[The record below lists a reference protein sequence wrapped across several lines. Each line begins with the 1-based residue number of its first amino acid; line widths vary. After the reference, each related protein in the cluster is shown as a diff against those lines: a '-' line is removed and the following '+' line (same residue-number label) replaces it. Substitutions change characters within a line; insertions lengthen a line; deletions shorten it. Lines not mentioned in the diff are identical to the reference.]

1 MFENN
6 ALISEIA
13 LHHDSHSSETSWYRS
28 FSREVERE
36 VQSGHSSS
44 ADGPIHLGE
53 IGQLN
58 FPFYSMGQVNSSNL
72 FGLDELIIFSYY
84 FQNKKRY
91 KRVLDLGANIGLH
104 TLVLLKLGYSVV
116 SYEPDPIHVLQI
128 EKVLS
133 MNNFSDVGVVEAA
146 VSDSNG
152 TRDFV
157 RVLGNTTGSHLS
169 GAKISL
175 PYGGHDTFSVKTCD
189 LNEVLSEGFD
199 LVKMDVEGHEATLI
213 SHLTPKN
220 LKSADVLL
228 EVGTKENAS
237 KIYSIVNELGL
248 NMFSQKNNWQKVQK
262 ESDVPSSYKEG
273 SLFISTLNEM
283 NWLRK
288 GPPN

>member
-1 MFENN
+1 MFENK
-6 ALISEIA
+6 ALLSEIA
-13 LHHDSHSSETSWYRS
+13 THHDSHSGETTWYRS
-28 FSREVERE
+28 FSIQVEQEVK
-36 VQSGHSSS
+36 SGHSSKS
-44 ADGPIHLGE
+44 AGPIHLAE

-72 FGLDELIIFSYY
+72 FGLDELILFSFYY
-84 FQNKKRY
+84 QNKERY
-91 KRVLDLGANIGLH
+91 NRVLDLGANIGLH

-133 MNNFSDVGVVEAA
+133 ANNFSSFDVIEAA

-152 TRDFV
+152 TSDFV

-169 GAKISL
+169 GAKNSS
-175 PYGGHDTFSVKTCD
+175 PYGGHDTFSVKTFD
-189 LNEVLSEGFD
+189 LNDILSEGFD

-220 LKSADVLL
+220 LKSTDFLL

-248 NMFSQKNNWQKVQK
+248 NMFSQKNNWQEVQK
-262 ESDVPSSYKEG
+262 ESEVPTSYKEG

-283 NWLRK
+283 IWTR
-288 GPPN
+288 

>member
-1 MFENN
+1 MFENK
-6 ALISEIA
+6 ALMSEIA
-13 LHHDSHSSETSWYRS
+13 INHDSHSSESAWYRS
-28 FSREVERE
+28 FSLEVAHE
-36 VQSGHSSS
+36 VQSGHSSK
-44 ADGPIHLGE
+44 ADDPIHLGE
-53 IGQLN
+53 IGQLS

-72 FGLDELIIFSYY
+72 FGLDELILFSFYY
-84 FQNKKRY
+84 QNKKRY
-91 KRVLDLGANIGLH
+91 DRVLDLGANIGLH

-128 EKVLS
+128 EKVLNA
-133 MNNFSDVGVVEAA
+133 NNFSNAGVVEAA

-169 GAKISL
+169 GAKNSL
-175 PYGGHDTFSVKTCD
+175 PYGGHVTFPVKTFD
-189 LNEVLSEGFD
+189 LNDVLSEGFD

-237 KIYSIVNELGL
+237 KIYSMVNELGL
-248 NMFSQKNNWQKVQK
+248 SMFSQKNNWQEVQK
-262 ESDVPSSYKEG
+262 VSDVPTSYKEG

-283 NWLRK
+283 NWVS
-288 GPPN
+288 